1 MAATNASMRRA
12 PRAADALT
20 VVWLHGSPQTGALL
34 EPLVSAAVGHGIRLL
49 SYDRPGYGASSRK
62 PGRQVASIYLQG
74 IDPEE
79 ILSAVR
85 ARRAPMM
92 SASAG
97 LRL

>member
-1 MAATNASMRRA
+1 LVRRRFVPHRLRPAHALELACEGVPLHIIRRRLGHTNLGTTSVY
-12 PRAADALT
+12 P
-20 VVWLHGSPQTGALL
+20 
-34 EPLVSAAVGHGIRLL
+34 
-49 SYDRPGYGASSRK
+49 
-62 PGRQVASIYLQG
+62 QG

-85 ARRAPMM
+85 ARRAEMM